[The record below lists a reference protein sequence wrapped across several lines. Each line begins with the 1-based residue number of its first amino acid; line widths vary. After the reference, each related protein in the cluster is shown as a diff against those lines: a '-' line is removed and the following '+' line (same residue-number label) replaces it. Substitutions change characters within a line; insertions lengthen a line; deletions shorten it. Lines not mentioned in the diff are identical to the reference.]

1 VVFGQLEGLM
11 AGLIV
16 VVLLARWFPHVLLGM
31 AAAVCFWLVF
41 LAGFSFIH
49 ADPDRQL
56 ALVLLA
62 VIVGGVAGAAW
73 LLIRLLRTEQPVV
86 KQARR
91 EPHI

>member
-1 VVFGQLEGLM
+1 MV
-11 AGLIV
+11 GLIV
-16 VVLLARWFPHVLLGM
+16 VILLARWFPHVLIGM
-31 AAAVCFWLVF
+31 AAAVLLWLVF
-41 LAGFSFIH
+41 LAGVSFVH
-49 ADPDRQL
+49 ADPDGRL

-62 VIVGGVAGAAW
+62 IIVGGVAGAAW